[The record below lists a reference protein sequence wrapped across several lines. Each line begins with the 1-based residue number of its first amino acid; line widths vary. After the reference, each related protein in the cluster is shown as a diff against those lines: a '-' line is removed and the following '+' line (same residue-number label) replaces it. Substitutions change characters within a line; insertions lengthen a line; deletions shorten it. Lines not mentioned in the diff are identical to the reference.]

1 MATLTAE
8 RWTREMVEMLVDGD
22 TIDFG
27 LGKAHIISTEQLNP
41 KWARA
46 YAPYCTILAEV
57 KCQLNI
63 VVRPREDLH
72 QWVNEGVV
80 SICIYDGCT
89 FSSVR
94 PIHLDRSDFT
104 QNTKALPPL
113 HAEFGKIT

>member
-57 KCQLNI
+57 KCQLN
-63 VVRPREDLH
+63 
-72 QWVNEGVV
+72 NEGEV